1 MLEDLVTAAVNAA
14 ATKVRET
21 SKEKMGSVMGGLG
34 GLPGMPG
41 MF

>member
-1 MLEDLVTAAVNAA
+1 LLVSRTNAA
-14 ATKVRET
+14 AAKVRET
-21 SKEKMGSVMGGLG
+21 SKEKMSGVMGGLG